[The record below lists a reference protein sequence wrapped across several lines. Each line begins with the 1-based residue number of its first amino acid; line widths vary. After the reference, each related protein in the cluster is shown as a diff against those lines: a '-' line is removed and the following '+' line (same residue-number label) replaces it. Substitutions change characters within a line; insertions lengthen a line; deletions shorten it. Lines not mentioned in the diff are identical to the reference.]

1 MLDSDQFDMP
11 AAASVKQTIYHRI
24 WNIILFV
31 LKVSIFSFLEG
42 SKEYF
47 VHKSQHGI
55 LESTKKWIVCLS
67 SGQVLCRWS
76 QSSFV
81 VLHYKVFNLDL
92 RGQFFLLY
100 LQPPSK
106 TEKKKKQKTEK
117 TEKSFFILS
126 WCFVLLQQN
135 LCHSDSYPSFLASC
149 SWLLTLR
156 TAWVWNSGLW
166 MVRNRTAESRG
177 DAAELITWLGKIQR
191 KPSR

>member
-1 MLDSDQFDMP
+1 MCFLQWAKCRAAPGSHGRQNKVQEWGGKKLGKQFHLGSSHVVNNMLDSDQFDMP

-106 TEKKKKQKTEK
+106 TEKKNKKPRRQK
-117 TEKSFFILS
+117 
-126 WCFVLLQQN
+126 N
-135 LCHSDSYPSFLASC
+135 HSLF
-149 SWLLTLR
+149 
-156 TAWVWNSGLW
+156 
-166 MVRNRTAESRG
+166 
-177 DAAELITWLGKIQR
+177 
-191 KPSR
+191 